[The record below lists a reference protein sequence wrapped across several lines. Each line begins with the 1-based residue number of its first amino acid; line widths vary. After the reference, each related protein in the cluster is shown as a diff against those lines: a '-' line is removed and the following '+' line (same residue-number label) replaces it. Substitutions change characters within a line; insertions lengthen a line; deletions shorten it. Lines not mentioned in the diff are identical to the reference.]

1 MRGWG
6 TLVTMSGRSGE
17 PFSYADIRPYEVAE
31 SLSELWGPEHGVVTL
46 PLELAWGGRT
56 EFDLD
61 DDYDRAAVYKIVL
74 EEGNAEHLRRL
85 INRRLLVEHWPEILP
100 ARPVRALWE
109 RRFPQL
115 RRVA

>member
-1 MRGWG
+1 MKGHKAA
-6 TLVTMSGRSGE
+6 
-17 PFSYADIRPYEVAE
+17 PFSYAETKPYAAVE
-31 SLSELWGPEHGVVTL
+31 SLGELQGPEHGVVVL

-74 EEGNAEHLRRL
+74 EEGGMEHQRRL
-85 INRRLLVEHWPEILP
+85 INRRLLVKHWDEIFP

-109 RRFPQL
+109 RRFSQL
-115 RRVA
+115 RHAA